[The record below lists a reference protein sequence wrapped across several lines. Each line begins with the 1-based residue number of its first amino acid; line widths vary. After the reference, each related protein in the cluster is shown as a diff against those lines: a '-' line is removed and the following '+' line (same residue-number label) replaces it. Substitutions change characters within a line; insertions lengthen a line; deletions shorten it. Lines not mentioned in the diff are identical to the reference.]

1 MIDIA
6 IATRLGTYPPD
17 AVRAAIRIWAT
28 RHAYESKT
36 SAAVL
41 ESSGWERVDAAPGTQ
56 LTQDGR
62 PVIWAHGQAWAMTRE
77 AWGSSMQKAQAEAAA
92 KRPAQPKPVREGIAA
107 ATCPQMS
114 GGRPCG
120 GTLNRSP
127 VCPSCVT
134 GRMGYRY
141 RYTCEICG
149 CDIVTREEL
158 R

>member
-1 MIDIA
+1 MHDV
-6 IATRLGTYPPD
+6 G
-17 AVRAAIRIWAT
+17 
-28 RHAYESKT
+28 
-36 SAAVL
+36 L
-41 ESSGWERVDAAPGTQ
+41 EPVDGWDGSVMTA
-56 LTQDGR
+56 DGR
-62 PVIWAHGQAWAMTRE
+62 PVVMVRDGVAYAPVAEEFAERVRDAIAEAEKRE
-77 AWGSSMQKAQAEAAA
+77 ADRRAS
-92 KRPAQPKPVREGIAA
+92 QPKPVREGIAA

-141 RYTCEICG
+141 RYTCESCG